1 MVTAVEQLTG
11 MAGREDRF
19 TYAADELEAVQ
30 IQAMN
35 ERFQERKQAIK
46 LLKHRAEE
54 AGIDAI
60 RSFDDMVPL
69 LFPHTAYKSYPEN
82 FLAEGKWDRL
92 TKWLGTVSAY
102 PIDAPDTASITGID
116 DWIEQLSAKGH
127 PVSCTSGTTG
137 KPAMLIASPKD
148 TEWWKQDVAD
158 VFSWGSGVQ
167 KSRDRRIMGL
177 APVAHTPKNLTM
189 GAALEE
195 AFGDPEREHYRL
207 NVPPITVGQ
216 LTKMVVLRKKMT
228 EGTAQPEELV
238 ELERTG
244 KERQESMSRAI
255 QEAAEMLVSVR
266 TEKLMVSGMW
276 TSLYQTAMLVRQM
289 GYDGEDFNPDNCIY
303 VGGGLKGAELPSD
316 YQDVV
321 LETFNIPKERNFQMY
336 GMQEINSGM
345 PRCREGNR
353 YHIPPWLVPLVL
365 NEGGDQRVARQG
377 TQIEG
382 RAAFFDLSQ
391 DGSWGGVISGDK
403 ISIDYGPCACG
414 HTSPSIRDDIA
425 RYTDLKDGDDKIAC
439 SGTVDAYVR
448 GVS

>member
-1 MVTAVEQLTG
+1 MVTAVERLTG
-11 MAGREDRF
+11 MAGKEERF
-19 TYAADELEAVQ
+19 HYAADEWEAVQ
-30 IQAMN
+30 VQAMN
-35 ERFQERKQAIK
+35 ERFQARKEAIK
-46 LLKHRAEE
+46 LLKHRAAE
-54 AGIDAI
+54 AGIDEI

-69 LFPHTAYKSYPEN
+69 LFPHTAYKSYPER
-82 FLAEGKWDRL
+82 FLAEGKWERM

-102 PIDAPDTASITGID
+102 PIDAPDAAGINGID
-116 DWIEQLSAKGH
+116 DWIDQLGAKGH

-148 TEWWKQDVAD
+148 VAWWVQDVAD
-158 VFSWGSGVQ
+158 VFAWGSGVPKQ
-167 KSRDRRIMGL
+167 RDRRIMGM
-177 APVAHTPKNLTM
+177 APVAHTAKNLAM
-189 GAALEE
+189 GNALEE
-195 AFGDPEREHYRL
+195 AFGDPGREHYRL

-228 EGTAQPEELV
+228 EGTALPEELA

-244 KERQESMSRAI
+244 KERQEGMARAM
-255 QEAAEMLVSVR
+255 QEAAEKMVEVR
-266 TEKLMVSGMW
+266 GEKLMVSGMW
-276 TSLYQTAMLVRQM
+276 SSLYQIAMLVRQM
-289 GYDGEDFNPDNCIY
+289 GYSGEDFHPDNCIY
-303 VGGGLKGAELPSD
+303 VGGGLKGAELPAD
-316 YQDVV
+316 YQEVV
-321 LETFNIPKERNFQMY
+321 LETFNIPRDRNFQMY

-365 NEGGDQRVARQG
+365 NEEGDKLVARQG
-377 TQIEG
+377 TLIEG

-403 ISIDYGPCACG
+403 ISIDYAPCTCG
-414 HTSPSIRDDIA
+414 NAGPSIRDNIA
-425 RYTDLKDGDDKIAC
+425 RYQDLKDGDDKIAC